1 MYLLLVCNSSSIHK
15 IHARVSRNPNN
26 PSTTA
31 HAGVTHTHT
40 HKLLMT
46 STHLS
51 CFGSTL
57 DQHVNVLQA
66 LNFICTHQSGLENSC
81 STNSSLCTH
90 TVHTYIQ

>member
-1 MYLLLVCNSSSIHK
+1 MYLLCYSSSIHK

-26 PSTTA
+26 PSITV
-31 HAGVTHTHT
+31 HAGVTHT

-57 DQHVNVLQA
+57 DRHVKVLQA
-66 LNFICTHQSGLENSC
+66 LDYKCTHQSGLESSC
-81 STNSSLCTH
+81 STNSSFC
-90 TVHTYIQ
+90 TYIVHDYV